1 MIFINFFVN
10 QGHNV
15 WSWLGSRRGGGNAG
29 VVATPLS
36 LPQHRCAMNLPV
48 ENHYTHM
55 QTDEALYA
63 ELDSQAA
70 SYASD
75 LQLQLRGSSTYGG
88 GAASPADHDD
98 EYHEL
103 DAARLH
109 RRYGGGS
116 ARGNESEKGTL
127 KKETPRTRHSQR

>member
-1 MIFINFFVN
+1 MVVNFA
-10 QGHNV
+10 GHNV
-15 WSWLGSRRGGGNAG
+15 WSWLGSRRGGGAPG

-36 LPQHRCAMNLPV
+36 LPRHRRASNHHPV

-55 QTDEALYA
+55 QADEALYA
-63 ELDSQAA
+63 ELDSQTA

-75 LQLQLRGSSTYGG
+75 LQLQIRGSSTYGTTSG
-88 GAASPADHDD
+88 GQED

-109 RRYGGGS
+109 RHYGS
-116 ARGNESEKGTL
+116 ANRDGSLPREGL
-127 KKETPRTRHSQR
+127 LRTRHSQR

>member
-1 MIFINFFVN
+1 MRVARLLRVWCDVI

-15 WSWLGSRRGGGNAG
+15 WSWLGSRRGGGTPG
-29 VVATPLS
+29 VVTTPLS
-36 LPQHRCAMNLPV
+36 LPQHRRAMNLPV

-75 LQLQLRGSSTYGG
+75 LQLQMRGSSTYGTTSG
-88 GAASPADHDD
+88 GQDD

-109 RRYGGGS
+109 RHYGGSNGDGS
-116 ARGNESEKGTL
+116 LQRDTL
-127 KKETPRTRHSQR
+127 RTRHSKR

>member
-1 MIFINFFVN
+1 
-10 QGHNV
+10 
-15 WSWLGSRRGGGNAG
+15 
-29 VVATPLS
+29 
-36 LPQHRCAMNLPV
+36 MNLPV

-75 LQLQLRGSSTYGG
+75 LQLQMRGSSTYGTTSG
-88 GAASPADHDD
+88 GQDD

-109 RRYGGGS
+109 RHYGDSDGS
-116 ARGNESEKGTL
+116 LQTDTL
-127 KKETPRTRHSQR
+127 RTRHSKR

>member
-1 MIFINFFVN
+1 
-10 QGHNV
+10 
-15 WSWLGSRRGGGNAG
+15 
-29 VVATPLS
+29 
-36 LPQHRCAMNLPV
+36 
-48 ENHYTHM
+48 M

-75 LQLQLRGSSTYGG
+75 LQLRSSTYGTTSG
-88 GAASPADHDD
+88 GQDD

-109 RRYGGGS
+109 RHYG
-116 ARGNESEKGTL
+116 AGNNDSTL
-127 KKETPRTRHSQR
+127 PRDGLRTRHSQR

>member
-1 MIFINFFVN
+1 
-10 QGHNV
+10 
-15 WSWLGSRRGGGNAG
+15 
-29 VVATPLS
+29 
-36 LPQHRCAMNLPV
+36 
-48 ENHYTHM
+48 M

-88 GAASPADHDD
+88 RANSPTDHDD
-98 EYHEL
+98 DYHEL

-116 ARGNESEKGTL
+116 GRENGSENGTL
-127 KKETPRTRHSQR
+127 KKDPLRTRHSQRYKVIH